1 VKSKVKTSK
10 AILIT
15 KQRRNLMLTIV
26 YITDQGANI
35 LLGAFLMPSDAKVF
49 MDNSYLIDLKTKD
62 VQAWEG
68 WSVIRDKM

>member
-1 VKSKVKTSK
+1 MKTSK